1 MDLDWLKRKLEE
13 LRSTGVMEDPEL
25 LAFLAACQE
34 SFDAIRQGLA
44 VGNAEL
50 PPLRGPAEPM
60 PHVSVYRDLAY
71 AMRVEA
77 EMLAARGDY
86 GAAFAMYDTLMD
98 FGTESARG
106 GWTINGLVGNNIE
119 AIAIES
125 LSYAI
130 ESGLATP
137 DEYRFLIEQLYAAD
151 VRQYR
156 VWEMAESE
164 AQDLA
169 LWLDRVT
176 QEGDTVFAE
185 VFKEVYGDTEG
196 LQDALSGMTSAE
208 MESLYREMLTDFE
221 RVARYLELS
230 YYEAQLID
238 ADSLLGDNPISQVA
252 IERIPRL
259 NVAEAQIAALVRGT
273 LVMAAVELYRAEHGT
288 YPAALTQLVPGYLQ
302 VLPEDPFTGGNFGY
316 AVGGNDY
323 LLYSFA
329 QDMEDDGGITLDR
342 TGPFWTWQGD
352 QVIHGGNVSI
362 R

>member
-1 MDLDWLKRKLEE
+1 
-13 LRSTGVMEDPEL
+13 
-25 LAFLAACQE
+25 
-34 SFDAIRQGLA
+34 
-44 VGNAEL
+44 
-50 PPLRGPAEPM
+50 
-60 PHVSVYRDLAY
+60 
-71 AMRVEA
+71 
-77 EMLAARGDY
+77 
-86 GAAFAMYDTLMD
+86 
-98 FGTESARG
+98 
-106 GWTINGLVGNNIE
+106 
-119 AIAIES
+119 
-125 LSYAI
+125 
-130 ESGLATP
+130 LATP

-151 VRQYR
+151 ARQYR

-185 VFKEVYGDTEG
+185 VFAEVYGDAEG
-196 LQDALSGMTSAE
+196 LPDALSGMTAAE
-208 MESLYREMLTDFE
+208 IVSLYREMLTDFE
-221 RVARYLELS
+221 RVARYLELP

-273 LVMAAVELYRAEHGT
+273 LVMAAVELYRAEHDT